1 MSASILVGLLL
12 IAAVW
17 SVYLLPSVFGDRRK
31 APINSTKEFDR
42 WTHLM
47 ADVQKRTFSRG
58 QVNRRDLVRWRRRR
72 TIVVLIGLAVAAAAM
87 AWWQN
92 SWGWL
97 LVQLFSDSLVLLY
110 VAALAQMRQRRQW
123 RLKVTHVSERPPE
136 SEEPQIKV
144 IAN

>member
-1 MSASILVGLLL
+1 MEASILVGLLL

-58 QVNRRDLVRWRRRR
+58 QVSRRDLIRWRRRR
-72 TIVVLIGLAVAAAAM
+72 AMAVLIGLAVATAAM
-87 AWWQN
+87 AWLQN

-97 LVQLFSDSLVLLY
+97 LVQLFFDSLILLY
-110 VAALAQMRQRRQW
+110 AAALAQMRQRRQW

-136 SEEPQIKV
+136 SEEPHIKV

>member
-58 QVNRRDLVRWRRRR
+58 QVGRRDLVRWRRRR
-72 TIVVLIGLAVAAAAM
+72 TMVVLIGLAVAAAAM

-97 LVQLFSDSLVLLY
+97 LVQLFIDSLILLY

-136 SEEPQIKV
+136 SGEPQIKV

>member
-1 MSASILVGLLL
+1 MEASILVGLLL

-58 QVNRRDLVRWRRRR
+58 QVSRRDLVRWRRRR
-72 TIVVLIGLAVAAAAM
+72 TMVVLIGLAVAAAAM

-97 LVQLFSDSLVLLY
+97 LVQLFIDSLIVLY

-123 RLKVTHVSERPPE
+123 RLKVTHVSDRPPE

>member
-72 TIVVLIGLAVAAAAM
+72 TMVVLIGLAVGAAAM

-97 LVQLFSDSLVLLY
+97 LVHLFIDSLVLLY

-123 RLKVTHVSERPPE
+123 RLKLTHVSERPPE